1 MIKKLINNEKVTGF
15 VLRLITT
22 LIILFFLILILL
34 DIFSPGK
41 SSGR

>member
-22 LIILFFLILILL
+22 AIILFFLILILL
-34 DIFSPGK
+34 DIFSK
-41 SSGR
+41 S